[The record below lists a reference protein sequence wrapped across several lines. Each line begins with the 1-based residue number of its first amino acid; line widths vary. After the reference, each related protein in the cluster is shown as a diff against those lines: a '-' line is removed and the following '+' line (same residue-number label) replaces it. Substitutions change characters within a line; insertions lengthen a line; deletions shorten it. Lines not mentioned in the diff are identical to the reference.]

1 MPVTNSF
8 MPSPMPAP
16 AKMTAPVAPTQPSRP
31 VDAEAKRDTQNRFAN
46 TLDARVQAGKAAE
59 GKAAQG
65 PATAEASAEGKEA
78 GDAKA
83 VAETEAAEASLAVV
97 DDAAQLA
104 QLSAALLAA
113 FGNAAPAANPTQAP
127 GTTAQT
133 DADGALGLA
142 AIAAGAVSADGNA
155 LPATADPAAQA
166 LIAGPTGQGSLANAG
181 TGSEAKLAGGVT
193 EAGAAPTGSTP
204 LQAPGL
210 SVADKPGKLE
220 APADALQASASKA
233 GAESLAPANTTPQP
247 PVHAFH
253 DALTSRTPEAP
264 RAEAPQ
270 FAVRTPVSNPGW
282 TEDIGNR
289 MVWMAG
295 KELGRAELIL
305 TPPHLGRVEISLRLD
320 GEQTSATFVTATPAA
335 REAIEQALPRL
346 RELMTDAGLNL
357 SQVNVSANSGKD
369 PSQERAAWG
378 SGTRAGVSAN
388 GNDDAEPLSGVASRP
403 VLRSGLGMI
412 DTFA

>member
-16 AKMTAPVAPTQPSRP
+16 AKINAPVAPAQATRP
-31 VDAEAKRDTQNRFAN
+31 VDAEANRETKNAFAN
-46 TLDARVQAGKAAE
+46 TLDARVQANKSADSKPAQGPAANEASPE
-59 GKAAQG
+59 GKAAD
-65 PATAEASAEGKEA
+65 EAQTL
-78 GDAKA
+78 
-83 VAETEAAEASLAVV
+83 AETENPSLVPI

-113 FGNAAPAANPTQAP
+113 FGNTAPTPSAPPAANDA
-127 GTTAQT
+127 TAA
-133 DADGALGLA
+133 ADGALGLA
-142 AIAAGAVSADGNA
+142 AIAAGALPADGKA
-155 LPATADPAAQA
+155 LPATADPAAQGLATGTATQAA
-166 LIAGPTGQGSLANAG
+166 LGAATSSGIAG
-181 TGSEAKLAGGVT
+181 EAKLAGTAADSKGAGTLPSLTQGV
-193 EAGAAPTGSTP
+193 ST
-204 LQAPGL
+204 A
-210 SVADKPGKLE
+210 ADKAGKLE
-220 APADALQASASKA
+220 IPADALQASAAKT
-233 GAESLAPANTTPQP
+233 GGETLAPAGTTQQA

-253 DALTSRTPEAP
+253 DALSSRMPEAP
-264 RAEAPQ
+264 RTESPQ

-320 GEQTSATFVTATPAA
+320 GEQTSASFVTATPAA

-346 RELMTDAGLNL
+346 RELMSDAGLNL

-378 SGTRAGVSAN
+378 SGSRSGVSAN
-388 GNDDAEPLSGVASRP
+388 GKDDAEPLSGAASRP
-403 VLRSGLGMI
+403 ILRSGLGVI